1 MKIWT
6 IAAQKGGVGKT
17 TTTISLAGALLREG
31 ARVLLV
37 DLDPHGSL
45 TTYCGL
51 DPDQVE
57 PNLYGLFAAAAEDR
71 MIGIDDI
78 VLPTAIDDLSIAAAS
93 TALVTLE
100 RRYGL
105 KQGMGLALKRSLA
118 LAKRRYDY
126 CLIDCPPTLGVLVVN
141 ALVSCDQLVVPV
153 QTEFLAERSLDRL
166 LTTLTMIANARGA
179 PLPYLVVPTLFDRRT
194 RAATETLAAMR
205 ARTDIKLWQGTI
217 PVDTQLRE
225 ASRIGVPLTLRQPY
239 ARASLA
245 YQSLLAELRGEQAA
259 QFTEALRDAG

>member
-17 TTTISLAGALLREG
+17 TTTISLAGALLRER

-45 TTYCGL
+45 TQYCGF

-57 PNLYGLFAAAAEDR
+57 PNLYSLFAAAAEDN
-71 MIGIDDI
+71 MIGIDEL
-78 VLPTAIDDLSIAAAS
+78 VLPTQIEDLSIAPSS

-100 RRYGL
+100 RRFGL

-118 LAKRRYDY
+118 RASKHYDY

-141 ALVSCDQLVVPV
+141 ALVSCEQLIVPV
-153 QTEFLAERSLDRL
+153 QTEFLAERSIDRL
-166 LTTLTMIANARGA
+166 LGTLKMIESARGT
-179 PLPYLVVPTLFDRRT
+179 PLPHLVVPTLFDRRT
-194 RAATETLAAMR
+194 RAATETLAAIR
-205 ARTDIKLWQGTI
+205 ARTDINLWGGVI

-225 ASRIGVPLTLRQPY
+225 ASRLGVPLTLRQPY
-239 ARASLA
+239 ARGSIAYQALLASLRNEPA
-245 YQSLLAELRGEQAA
+245 DLAE
-259 QFTEALRDAG
+259 TLRDVG

>member
-1 MKIWT
+1 MKTWT

-17 TTTISLAGALLREG
+17 TTTISLAGSLLREG

-45 TTYCGL
+45 TMYCGL
-51 DPDQVE
+51 DPDQAE
-57 PNLYGLFAAAAEDR
+57 PSLYGLFAAAADDKV
-71 MIGIDDI
+71 IGIDE
-78 VLPTAIDDLSIAAAS
+78 VAQPTSIPDLAIAPAS

-105 KQGMGLALKRSLA
+105 KRGMGLALKRSLA
-118 LAKRRYDY
+118 LAARRYDY

-141 ALVSCDQLVVPV
+141 ALVSCEQLIVPV

-166 LTTLTMIANARGA
+166 LTTLKMITSARGA

-194 RAATETLAAMR
+194 RAATDTLAAMR
-205 ARTDIKLWQGTI
+205 ARRDINLWEGAI

-239 ARASLA
+239 SRSSVAYQALLASLRNEP
-245 YQSLLAELRGEQAA
+245 AEYAS
-259 QFTEALRDAG
+259 TLRDAG

>member
-45 TTYCGL
+45 TTYCGF

-57 PNLYGLFAAAAEDR
+57 PNLYSLFSAVAEGN
-71 MIGIDDI
+71 MVGIDEMTMA
-78 VLPTAIDDLSIAAAS
+78 TAIDDLSIAPSS

-100 RRYGL
+100 RRFGL

-118 LAKRRYDY
+118 RAAKHYDY

-141 ALVSCDQLVVPV
+141 ALVCCEQLIVPV

-166 LTTLTMIANARGA
+166 LITLKMIESARGS
-179 PLPYLVVPTLFDRRT
+179 PLPHLVVPTLYDRRT
-194 RAATETLAAMR
+194 RAATDTLAAMR
-205 ARTDIKLWQGTI
+205 ARTDITLWQGAI

-239 ARASLA
+239 SRGSIAYQALLASLRNETID
-245 YQSLLAELRGEQAA
+245 LTETLRQA
-259 QFTEALRDAG
+259 G

>member
-1 MKIWT
+1 MRTWT

-31 ARVLLV
+31 AKVLLV

-45 TTYCGL
+45 TTYCGF
-51 DPDQVE
+51 DPDKVE
-57 PNLYGLFAAAAEDR
+57 PNLYTLFARAAEE
-71 MIGIDDI
+71 GTVPIDDM
-78 VLPTAIDDLSIAAAS
+78 VLPTRIEDLSIAPSS

-100 RRYGL
+100 RRFGL

-118 LAKRRYDY
+118 RAQAEYDY

-141 ALVSCDQLVVPV
+141 ALVSCEKLVVPV

-166 LTTLTMIANARGA
+166 MATLRMVESARGA
-179 PLPYLVVPTLFDRRT
+179 PLPHLVVPTLFDRRT
-194 RAATETLAAMR
+194 RAATDTLAAMR
-205 ARTDIKLWQGTI
+205 ARTDITLWDSAI

-225 ASRIGVPLTLRQPY
+225 ASRMGVPLTLRHPY
-239 ARASLA
+239 ARGSLA
-245 YQSLLAELRGEQAA
+245 YQALLATLREESPEELRK
-259 QFTEALRDAG
+259 AG